1 MKIRS
6 VATRVEAFALTRPY
20 TITFR
25 SIDSVENVIVRI
37 ETEDG
42 QVGLGAAS
50 PEPHVT
56 GETREACRA
65 ALAEERLAWLT
76 GRDARQLP
84 ALCRELGERMPKTPA
99 ARAAVDIAL
108 HDLFAR
114 HLGLPLADVLG
125 RAHESLPTSITIGIK
140 PLEETLAEAEE
151 YVLRGFR
158 ILKVKIGR
166 ALEEDIER
174 LVRLREK
181 VGSSIGIR
189 ADANQGYTRAET
201 LRFFEAT
208 APLDLEFV
216 EQPVKAEAVD
226 DLRALPEEVRRR
238 VAADEALL
246 DEKDALDLV
255 APPLAAGIFN
265 IKLMKCGGVWPALRI
280 AAIAEAAGVRLM
292 WGCMDESVVSI
303 SAALHAAFASPAT
316 RYLDLDGSLDLA
328 RDVATGGFVISDG
341 ADANDCQ
348 RRASGSATGWDSA
361 APGYGARCRRCPG
374 TNPTARR

>member
-1 MKIRS
+1 VKIRS
-6 VATRVEAFALTRPY
+6 VATRVEVFALTRPY

-25 SIDSVENVIVRI
+25 SVDSVENVIVRI

-65 ALAEERLAWLT
+65 ALSEQHLAWLV
-76 GRDARQLP
+76 GRDGRQLP
-84 ALCRELGERMPKTPA
+84 ALCREIGERMPKAPA

-108 HDLFAR
+108 HDLFAK

-125 RAHESLPTSITIGIK
+125 RAQERLPTSITIGIK
-140 PLEETLAEAEE
+140 PLAETLAEAEE
-151 YVLRGFR
+151 YIGRGFR
-158 ILKVKIGR
+158 VLKVKVGR
-166 ALEEDIER
+166 CLEEDIER

-181 VGSSIGIR
+181 VGPSVGIR
-189 ADANQGYTRAET
+189 ADANQGYTWAQT

-208 APLDLEFV
+208 DALDLEFV

-226 DLRALPEEVRRR
+226 DLRSLPEVIRRR
-238 VAADEALL
+238 IAADEALL
-246 DEKDALDLV
+246 GETDALRLV

-265 IKLMKCGGVWPALRI
+265 IKLMKCGGVRSALRI
-280 AAIAEAAGVRLM
+280 AAIAEAAGVELM

-303 SAALHAAFASPAT
+303 AAALHAAFASPAT

-328 RDVATGGFVISDG
+328 HDVARGGFTIENG
-341 ADANDCQ
+341 MM
-348 RRASGSATGWDSA
+348 RTSGG
-361 APGYGARCRRCPG
+361 PGLGLFFLEG
-374 TNPTARR
+374 